1 MSNFKNKSLLRHD
14 VTNKY
19 GFNNLGIFCDEPIK
33 RGDIVWKCDGNKCD
47 YIKSRHLK
55 LSKKRQELVDM
66 IENDS
71 NLKEFIHRHVDMRD
85 DDAYDIPSLIDDSKN
100 NTNNSNDNN
109 VCNCG
114 IINHCCLP
122 NLGFKNGSNNWFQAL
137 KDIQLGEEL
146 TVDYQFQYL
155 EPAATFLNIKNCR
168 CGMSECRCTI
178 NFDQYRNVDWQK
190 RYYKYSCK

>member
-1 MSNFKNKSLLRHD
+1 MSNFENKSLSIHD

-19 GFNNLGIFCDEPIK
+19 GFNNLGIFCDEPIIK
-33 RGDIVWKCDGNKCD
+33 RGEIVWKCDSNKCD

-85 DDAYDIPSLIDDSKN
+85 DDAYDIPSLIDY
-100 NTNNSNDNN
+100 SNDMN

-114 IINHCCLP
+114 IFNHSCEP
-122 NLGFKNGSNNWFQAL
+122 NLGFKNGSNNCFQAL
-137 KDIQLGEEL
+137 KDINLGEEL
-146 TVDYQFQYL
+146 TFDYQFQYL
-155 EPAATFLNIKNCR
+155 EPAAAFLNIKNCK
-168 CGMSECRCTI
+168 CGMRECRGAL